1 MVGVVVDILVILVA
15 GVRVGAWVVADEV
28 GGIVVDAQKVVGT
41 WKDQRVFLR
50 SGTNEVLWV

>member
-1 MVGVVVDILVILVA
+1 MVGVVVDVLVILVA